1 MTDELFTD
9 PGEGHDE
16 WVDVRMT
23 DPDAGE
29 WDVDMVVVGG
39 TVEYVDLRI
48 RPELLGDFVEC
59 LADDVDDDRV
69 ETLASRLA
77 DGTGDATDRDDAT
90 DASE

>member
-9 PGEGHDE
+9 PEEGHEE

-39 TVEYVDLRI
+39 KVEYVDLRI

-59 LADDVDDDRV
+59 LADDVGDDRA
-69 ETLASRLA
+69 ERLASRLA
-77 DGTGDATDRDDAT
+77 NGTDDDANN
-90 DASE
+90 ASE